1 MRDRGNEIKSKQT
14 HLTTVFEKS
23 KLLRL
28 KSVQLVCIRILF
40 IEFCTL
46 YNPLVK
52 MENLKLPTVAL
63 SYSKKFIR
71 GTFLFF
77 LNVYIFLILFYF
89 WLCCVFVAALG
100 LSLVAGSGGYSSLWC
115 AGFSLR
121 WLLLLRSTGSR
132 RTGFSSCGTWA
143 QQLWLV
149 GSRAQ
154 AQQLWC
160 TGLAAPRH
168 VGSSWTR
175 DQTRV
180 PCVSRRILNHCTT
193 REVPGHIYF

>member
-77 LNVYIFLILFYF
+77 FFSFFFKCIYFFNFILFLAV
-89 WLCCVFVAALG
+89 LCLRCCARAFPGCRERGLLFVVVRRLLIAVA
-100 LSLVAGSGGYSSLWC
+100 SLVAEHRLQAHGL
-115 AGFSLR
+115 
-121 WLLLLRSTGSR
+121 
-132 RTGFSSCGTWA
+132 
-143 QQLWLV
+143 QQLRHM
-149 GSRAQ
+149 GSVVVARGLQSAGSVVVVHRLSCSTACGIFLDQRSNPCPLRQQ
-154 AQQLWC
+154 AD
-160 TGLAAPRH
+160 
-168 VGSSWTR
+168 S
-175 DQTRV
+175 
-180 PCVSRRILNHCTT
+180 
-193 REVPGHIYF
+193 